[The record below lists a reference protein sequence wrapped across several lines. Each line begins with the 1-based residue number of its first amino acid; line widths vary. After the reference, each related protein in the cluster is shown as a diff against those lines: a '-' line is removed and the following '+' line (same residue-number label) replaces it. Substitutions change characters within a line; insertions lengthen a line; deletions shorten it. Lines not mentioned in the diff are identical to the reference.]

1 MTTDSTTANLY
12 QEELPDVCEIL
23 KIKSQKFARKE
34 TLFNTLP
41 ILRWLPKYK
50 PKLLLQDIVAGLT
63 VGLTTIPQAIAYG
76 VVAGLP
82 PQYGLYSAFMGC
94 FVYIVFGTCKDVTV
108 GPTAIMALMVQQH
121 ATASPD
127 FAILTCFLSGCLILL
142 LGILNMGFL
151 IQFISMPVTIGFST
165 AAAITIGSGQVNNL
179 FGIKNSSNAFLASW
193 QNFFNNFSHVRL
205 NDSLL
210 GVGTLIVLLCMRKI
224 KDMKSLNKFFAKYL
238 SLSRNALVVI
248 VGAVLA
254 YCLTH
259 DGYTPFKLSGQI
271 TPGLPPFRLPRF
283 STNVNGTLY
292 SFGDMVSEL
301 GSTIGSVPLIA
312 ILESIAIAKTF
323 SKGKT
328 IDASQEMIALGLC
341 NLLGSFVSSM
351 PTTGSFTRTAINNAS
366 GVKTTFGGAF
376 TGALV
381 LMALAFLTT
390 TFYYIPK
397 ATLAAIIIAAMIFMV
412 EIEKIYD
419 LWKAKK
425 IDFIPFLVTLLCCL
439 FWSLEYGILCGVA
452 VNLVFVLY
460 ASARPKITISVQKI
474 SSIEVGV
481 VHVFSNLKYSS
492 AEYLRSKVIKFVNE
506 QYGRVAVV
514 IVCGQEIFSIDST
527 VAVNLLSM
535 KEDLSSIGC
544 ELFCWKWNY
553 SAAGVVC
560 RLKPEAQSMFKFTES
575 KEELILDYLRT
586 QNGSSTTITTNQV
599 P

>member
-1 MTTDSTTANLY
+1 MTTESTASLY
-12 QEELPDVCEIL
+12 QEDLPNVCEIL
-23 KIKSQKFARKE
+23 KTKSQKFARKE
-34 TLFNTLP
+34 TLTNTLP
-41 ILRWLPKYK
+41 ILKWLPKYK
-50 PKLLLQDIVAGLT
+50 FKFLLQDMVAGLT

-94 FVYIVFGTCKDVTV
+94 FVYMFFGTCKDVTV
-108 GPTAIMALMVQQH
+108 GPTAIMALMVQEH
-121 ATASPD
+121 ATESKD
-127 FAILTCFLSGCLILL
+127 FVILMCFLAGCVILL
-142 LGILNMGFL
+142 LGLLNMGFL

-179 FGIKNSSNAFLASW
+179 FGIKNSSNAFLPSW
-193 QNFFNNFSHVRL
+193 ENFFTKLPHARL

-210 GVGTLIVLLCMRKI
+210 GVGTLIFLLCMRKV
-224 KDMKSLNKFFAKYL
+224 KDIKSLNKVLSKYL
-238 SLSRNALVVI
+238 SLSRNALVVVI
-248 VGAVLA
+248 GALLA
-254 YCLTH
+254 YLLTH
-259 DGYTPFKLSGQI
+259 DGYEPFKLSGQI
-271 TPGLPPFRLPRF
+271 TPGLPPFQLPPF
-283 STNVNGTLY
+283 STNVNGTSY
-292 SFGDMVSEL
+292 TFAEMISEL
-301 GSTIGSVPLIA
+301 GSSIASIPLIA

-341 NLLGSFVSSM
+341 NIMGSFVSSM

-366 GVKTTFGGAF
+366 GVKTTLGGLF

-412 EIEKIYD
+412 EVEKIYD

-425 IDFIPFLVTLLCCL
+425 IDFIPFVVTLLSSL
-439 FWSLEYGILCGVA
+439 FWSLEYGILCGVGL
-452 VNLVFVLY
+452 NLVFVLY

-474 SSIEVGV
+474 SGIEVGV
-481 VHVFSNLKYSS
+481 VQVFSNLKYSS

-506 QYGRVAVV
+506 QFGRVAVV
-514 IVCGQEIFSIDST
+514 IICGEEIFSIDST
-527 VAVNLLSM
+527 VAVNILSM
-535 KEDLSSIGC
+535 KEDLSLIGC
-544 ELFCWKWNY
+544 DLICWKWNY
-553 SAAGVVC
+553 SAAGVIC
-560 RLKPEAQSMFKFTES
+560 RLHPEAQSMFKFTET
-575 KEELILDYLRT
+575 KEEIILDHLRT
-586 QNGSSTTITTNQV
+586 QNGSTTTIATNHV

>member
-1 MTTDSTTANLY
+1 MTTEPTANLY
-12 QEELPDVCEIL
+12 QEDLPDVCELL
-23 KIKSQKFARKE
+23 KIKTQKLARKE
-34 TLFNTLP
+34 TLLNTFPL
-41 ILRWLPKYK
+41 LRWLPKYK
-50 PKLLLQDIVAGLT
+50 LKFLLQDFVAGLT

-94 FVYIVFGTCKDVTV
+94 FVYIFFGTCKDITV

-121 ATASPD
+121 ATASAD
-127 FAILTCFLSGCLILL
+127 FVVLACFLSGCVILL
-142 LGILNMGFL
+142 MGILNMGFL

-165 AAAITIGSGQVNNL
+165 AAALTIGSGQVNNL

-193 QNFFNNFSHVRL
+193 QNFFTNISHARL
-205 NDSLL
+205 YDSLL
-210 GVGTLIVLLCMRKI
+210 GVGTLILLLCMRKV
-224 KDMKSLNKFFAKYL
+224 KDIKSLNKFVTKYV
-238 SLSRNALVVI
+238 SLSRNALAVI
-248 VGAVLA
+248 IGAVLA

-271 TPGLPPFRLPRF
+271 TPGLPPFQLPPF
-283 STNVNGTLY
+283 STNVNGTAY
-292 SFGDMVSEL
+292 SFTEMIVEL
-301 GSTIGSVPLIA
+301 GSSVGSIPLIA

-341 NLLGSFVSSM
+341 NVMGSFVSSM

-366 GVKTTFGGAF
+366 GVKTTLGGAI
-376 TGALV
+376 TGGLV

-412 EIEKIYD
+412 EVEKIHD

-452 VNLVFVLY
+452 LNLVFVLY

-474 SSIEVGV
+474 SGVEVAV
-481 VHVFSNLKYSS
+481 VQVFSNLKYSS

-506 QYGRVAVV
+506 QFGRVAVV
-514 IVCGQEIFSIDST
+514 IISGEEIFSIDST
-527 VAVNLLSM
+527 VAVNILSM
-535 KEDLSSIGC
+535 KEELSMIGC
-544 ELFCWKWNY
+544 ELICWKWNY
-553 SAAGVVC
+553 CAAGVVC
-560 RLKPEAQSMFKFTES
+560 RLKPEAQSMFKFTET
-575 KEELILDYLRT
+575 KEEVILDQMRS
-586 QNGSSTTITTNQV
+586 QNGNSTAIATNQV